1 MTTATLLASLPAAS
15 GGFLLFDPEALLPAL
30 GPWALAGISL
40 MVFIESGVLFPFLP
54 GDSLLF
60 TAGLLHEALGLQVW
74 VIALCAFVA
83 AFLGDQVGFFLGHTF
98 GRKWFKPDAR
108 ILKTAHLEKAEAFF
122 AKYGGLSLVLG
133 RFVPIVRTYVPLAA
147 GTANYRY
154 RKFIAFNVIGAFL
167 WAVGVTVLGSLLGD
181 VPIIRD
187 HVDVWA
193 IVIVFVSV
201 APILVTVL
209 RKTLVSRRE
218 KRVTTPGA

>member
-83 AFLGDQVGFFLGHTF
+83 AFLGDQVGFFLGTPSAAS
-98 GRKWFKPDAR
+98 GSSPTRGSSRRRTSRRPR
-108 ILKTAHLEKAEAFF
+108 PSSPSTAGCRWCSAASCRSS
-122 AKYGGLSLVLG
+122 APTCRSP
-133 RFVPIVRTYVPLAA
+133 RAPRTT
-147 GTANYRY
+147 GT